1 MRHLHFYHM
10 NSDQNLY
17 FIRRMINAVK
27 KEKGKEKQFL

>member
-17 FIRRMINAVK
+17 FIRGMINAV
-27 KEKGKEKQFL
+27 ENEKEKQFL